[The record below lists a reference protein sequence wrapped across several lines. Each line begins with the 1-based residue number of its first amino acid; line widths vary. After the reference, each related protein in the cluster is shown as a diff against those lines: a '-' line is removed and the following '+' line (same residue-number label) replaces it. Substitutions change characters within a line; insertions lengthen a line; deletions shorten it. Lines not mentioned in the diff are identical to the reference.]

1 MLAAYREAKMKKTKQ
16 TQFDPLFSI
25 KPAKAE
31 AKYPSDRPS
40 LHNHDRSLTTSLHPP
55 FYRVERYTDAR
66 QNHVLARQRAVVPAR
81 DRAIAGPTRPG
92 GTLYQSVGDRPG
104 TGEASGLARDFE
116 AVVTLMAV
124 YVLPYPSPLQC
135 QEGIR
140 TRLEAELTA
149 LARTSP
155 AAIRVKLVFARDR
168 ADAYLGQLR
177 RQSLVVIG
185 TRDRWWRTSEERLA
199 RRLTAA
205 GHSVA
210 VIKVR

>member
-1 MLAAYREAKMKKTKQ
+1 MHGRIMFLRGSAQLSLPEIEPSPGPLDLVVPYTDPPMTARALAA
-16 TQFDPLFSI
+16 
-25 KPAKAE
+25 
-31 AKYPSDRPS
+31 
-40 LHNHDRSLTTSLHPP
+40 
-55 FYRVERYTDAR
+55 
-66 QNHVLARQRAVVPAR
+66 
-81 DRAIAGPTRPG
+81 
-92 GTLYQSVGDRPG
+92 
-104 TGEASGLARDFE
+104 ASGLARDFE

-140 TRLEAELTA
+140 RRLEAELTA

-168 ADAYLGQLR
+168 ADAYLGQLG

-199 RRLTAA
+199 RRLIAA

-210 VIKVR
+210 VIKV